1 MSEVKVSH
9 RYALSLLEDSLD
21 KRNLERIQADML
33 LFSETLNEN
42 RNLVQAMENPVVRP
56 EVKKNIVKD
65 IFGKHFSK
73 ETISFIDFV
82 IDKRRENLMQSIS
95 KQFLE
100 LVDEHFGIAKVK
112 VNVAFDFST
121 EQKKTLNE
129 RLSKILNKKVELSFL
144 TDPELIGGFV
154 AQVGDTLYDA
164 TMQHQLDLLR
174 KEFVKGSKAL
184 N

>member
-9 RYALSLLEDSLD
+9 RYALSLLEDSLN
-21 KRNLERIQADML
+21 KKNLERVQSDMK

-42 RNLVQAMENPVVRP
+42 RNLVQALDNPVVRP

-65 IFGKHFSK
+65 IFEKHISK
-73 ETISFIDFV
+73 ETMTFLDFV
-82 IDKRRENLMQSIS
+82 IDKRRQNLLPSIA

-100 LVDEHFGIAKVK
+100 LVDEHLGIAKVK
-112 VNVAFDFST
+112 VNVAYDFSS
-121 EQKKTLNE
+121 EQKKMLNE
-129 RLSKILNKKVELSFL
+129 KLHTILNKKVELSFSI
-144 TDPELIGGFV
+144 DPELIGGFV

-164 TMQHQLDLLR
+164 SISHQLDLLR